1 MGTNKNMPCDHLP
14 MQVIVTGGSR
24 GIGSQIVR
32 ALAED
37 GFHVMFTYRESRQL
51 AETLIGELRA
61 KWPNQDFEAVRID
74 LGNRAEVDALTER
87 LSASDAL
94 YGLVHNAGQTYDTL
108 AATVDQDRAEKVMQI
123 NFWSLTR
130 LVTGAVRPMMRGRAG
145 RIIGIGSMAA
155 LHTTPGNGVYAATK
169 GALLS
174 YLRTVAVELARK
186 GITAN
191 FIAPGYVDTDMVAA
205 YADHRDR
212 IEKHIPA
219 GRFALAGEV
228 AALVRHLMSP
238 AAEYING
245 SILPIDGGMN
255 AGITFSD

>member
-1 MGTNKNMPCDHLP
+1 MAEEDRP
-14 MQVIVTGGSR
+14 MQVAVTGGSR
-24 GIGSQIVR
+24 GIGREIVR

-37 GFHVMFTYRESRQL
+37 GFDVAFTYRQSAEQSQALL
-51 AETLIGELRA
+51 AELRA
-61 KWPNQDFEAVRID
+61 NWPDQEFGAYRVD
-74 LGNRAEVDALTER
+74 LGKRCEVDGFTEQ
-87 LSASDAL
+87 LSDSDTL
-94 YGLVHNAGQTYDTL
+94 YGLVHNAGQSYDAL
-108 AATVDQDRAEKVMQI
+108 VAMIDQRQSENIMQV

-130 LVTGAVRPMMRGRAG
+130 LVTGAVRPMIRARAG

-155 LHTTPGNGVYAATK
+155 LYGMPGNAVYAASK
-169 GALLS
+169 GAMLS

-191 FIAPGYVDTDMVAA
+191 VVSPGYVDTDMVAS

-212 IEKHIPA
+212 IEKWIPA
-219 GRFALAGEV
+219 GRFARPCEV

-245 SILPIDGGMN
+245 SVLPIDGGMN
-255 AGITFSD
+255 AGVTLRD